1 MDPAALPDD
10 QARREAVRQRI
21 GSLANLLDTAF
32 RIPGTR
38 IRFGADAL
46 IGLIPGIG
54 DVFGVALGLWMIW
67 QARGVRAPL
76 RLQITMLL
84 NLGIEGLI
92 GIVPVIG
99 DAFDVMWQANQR
111 NRRILLDWMDSQDQ
125 VAPQPRRAKGLW
137 LGLAALA
144 VVALLAWILHTPA

>member
-76 RLQITMLL
+76 RLQIKMLL

-125 VAPQPRRAKGLW
+125 VAPQPRRVLRRR
-137 LGLAALA
+137 
-144 VVALLAWILHTPA
+144 I